1 MQMTRLGRFVF
12 VAQWFAAVLLPLFVV
27 LGRGLVGADLGW
39 MAVIGIIYGAFVIL
53 LLLVPP
59 LVTLFDREV
68 RAARAERSAF
78 AITSIVLWA
87 AIVVTGLSI
96 PDSGDSGHLDS
107 ALMTWTGMS
116 YEVSTSIFAIASA
129 VVGVAYL
136 IAFILAIVGIVR
148 GSSARADAALQPG
161 G

>member
-68 RAARAERSAF
+68 RAARAERSGF